1 VFDRLGVHPHQ
12 VVDYLALTGD
22 AVDNIPGVP
31 GIGPKTAAA
40 LLAHFGSLD
49 DLLRRIEELPYL
61 RLRGAAASYARIK
74 QHREQALMSQAL
86 SRIALDAPVPQESD
100 QLIWRGPELAT
111 VDELFGRLK
120 FGPMTRARCRGLLEF
135 STKR

>member
-1 VFDRLGVHPHQ
+1 
-12 VVDYLALTGD
+12 
-22 AVDNIPGVP
+22 VP

-74 QHREQALMSQAL
+74 QHREQALMSQLL
-86 SRIALDAPVPQESD
+86 SRIALDAPVPEHAD

-111 VDELFGRLK
+111 IDELFARLK
-120 FGPMTRARCRGLLEF
+120 FGPMTRARCRGLVALKD
-135 STKR
+135 KR